1 MKVLNNGFQG
11 ITTLAYGTI
20 QILGFTTRPQVVSM
34 NGNTISDNRIQYDR
48 KNGVSGLGLTVS
60 KLGSSGA
67 HDAHGEWTM
76 CSQERLR
83 MSRLQGVAPSGRDS
97 WPQNRL
103 FC

>member
-48 KNGVSGLGLTVS
+48 KNGVSGLRLNS
-60 KLGSSGA
+60 QQARRLWGS
-67 HDAHGEWTM
+67 
-76 CSQERLR
+76 
-83 MSRLQGVAPSGRDS
+83 
-97 WPQNRL
+97 
-103 FC
+103 